1 MLLYKEEMRKK
12 EEVEK
17 QIKDNPMLSNIDIA
31 TITAAGGAVNI
42 IQCTRC
48 IEFKAN
54 FEELEAKVI

>member
-1 MLLYKEEMRKK
+1 
-12 EEVEK
+12 
-17 QIKDNPMLSNIDIA
+17 MLSNIDIA